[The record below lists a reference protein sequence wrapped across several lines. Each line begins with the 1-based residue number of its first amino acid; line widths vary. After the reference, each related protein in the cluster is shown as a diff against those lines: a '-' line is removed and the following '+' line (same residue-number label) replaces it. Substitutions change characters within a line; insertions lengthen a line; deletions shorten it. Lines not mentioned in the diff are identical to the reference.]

1 VSSKTLP
8 ILFIFKS
15 NQNYMTLELNSK
27 EKYRLIESIFTRV
40 QRVDNL
46 ISLFQS
52 KGEEKILIHYQDEK
66 IILQELL
73 KKLNYS

>member
-1 VSSKTLP
+1 
-8 ILFIFKS
+8 
-15 NQNYMTLELNSK
+15 MTLELNSK

-52 KGEEKILIHYQDEK
+52 KGEERILIHYQDEK